1 MILSGL
7 EKYILSKIHGRS
19 LTFGNGLMLSILLS
33 VITII
38 SPFSTSLTYFA
49 PIISNAHVSEASTG
63 APFKSHNT
71 NGLIPYG
78 SLTPISFLFV
88 KITKA
93 YAP

>member
-1 MILSGL
+1 
-7 EKYILSKIHGRS
+7 
-19 LTFGNGLMLSILLS
+19 MLSILLS

-63 APFKSHNT
+63 APFKSPNT